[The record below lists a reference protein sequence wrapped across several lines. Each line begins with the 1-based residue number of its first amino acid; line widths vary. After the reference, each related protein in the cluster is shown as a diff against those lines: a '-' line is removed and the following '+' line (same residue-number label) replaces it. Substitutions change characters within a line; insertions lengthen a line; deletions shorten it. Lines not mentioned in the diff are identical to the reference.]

1 MKLIAN
7 MKPDWLHFS
16 DIDIGGF
23 KIFKRLREN
32 IAPNAIPYMMDNK
45 TLLLNLDK
53 AQKADNSYLEELKK
67 LLVDDSFCMFHEAI
81 KTMLEHKVRLEQESL
96 I

>member
-1 MKLIAN
+1 
-7 MKPDWLHFS
+7 
-16 DIDIGGF
+16 
-23 KIFKRLREN
+23 
-32 IAPNAIPYMMDNK
+32 MDNK